1 MIYFFADSHYGVN
14 PGKHIFESLG
24 ESLKKRI
31 VFTEDS
37 WELLE
42 SCRWGDDCEL
52 LVLNMIAGTCG
63 QPMPGSGAEKA
74 VRKYCEKGGNI
85 LLLHG
90 SSAAFWEWAWWR
102 EIVGL
107 RWVRPNDPD
116 GVAASTHPV
125 KAYKVIPAKA
135 RHELAGKLKEM
146 DFESDEIYI
155 NLEQTVPLMILMT
168 THIEEGIFPQCCE
181 AISPWGGKIV
191 SFIPGHKPEATTKKE
206 LIFNV
211 DTIIKYL
218 LKGSGHE

>member
-24 ESLKKRI
+24 KSLKKRI

-42 SCRWGDDCEL
+42 SGRWVDECEL
-52 LVLNMIAGTCG
+52 LILNMIAGTCG
-63 QPMPGSGAEKA
+63 QPMHGSGAEKA

-102 EIVGL
+102 EIAGL

-135 RHELAGKLKEM
+135 RHELAGKLKEV

-155 NLEQTVPLMILMT
+155 NLEQTAPLMILMT
-168 THIEEGIFPQCCE
+168 THIEEGTFPQCCE
-181 AISPWGGKIV
+181 AISPWSGKIV
-191 SFIPGHKPEATTKKE
+191 SFIPGHKPEATTKEE

-211 DTIIKYL
+211 DTIIQYL
-218 LKGSGHE
+218 LKGSGNE